1 MTAAASPIASDS
13 QPCDPSISTAL
24 QGGQSFFGHLLELT
38 KFRISAVST
47 LTATT
52 GFIACERGVSAGLIG
67 ATLGTLFMAMAS
79 SALNEV
85 QERETDAQ
93 MARTRNR
100 PIPGGLVTPL
110 TALGVVILLASA
122 GYSIL
127 YLTGGLT
134 PALLGLLA
142 MAWYNGIYTP
152 LKRVTAFAVVP
163 GSVIG
168 ALPPAIGW
176 AAAGGSVASPAML
189 ALCFLFF
196 IWQVPHFWLLALR
209 HNNDYASAGFPTLSK
224 HFTTPQIFRLIYT
237 WTAGSIAASAL
248 LVVFQTLKSPVT
260 AVVLGAAGAWLLWR
274 YRFMLSA
281 TEKSRRIFIAF
292 MDINKYAMVIMAVV
306 IIDAF
311 ITR

>member
-1 MTAAASPIASDS
+1 MTAAASPVAAESRLS
-13 QPCDPSISTAL
+13 
-24 QGGQSFFGHLLELT
+24 HWLELT

-52 GFIACERGVSAGLIG
+52 GFIAYERGVRSALIG
-67 ATLGTLFMAMAS
+67 ATLGTLLMAMAS

-85 QERETDAQ
+85 QEREIDAR

-100 PIPGGLVTPL
+100 PIPSGIFSPVT
-110 TALGVVILLASA
+110 AVGVVLLLASA

-127 YLTGGLT
+127 YLTGGLV

-142 MAWYNGIYTP
+142 MGWYNGIYTP
-152 LKRVTAFAVVP
+152 LKRMTAFAVVP

-176 AAAGGSVASPAML
+176 AAAGGEVRSPALL
-189 ALCFLFF
+189 ALCFVFF

-209 HNNDYASAGFPTLSK
+209 HNNDYAAAGLPTLSK
-224 HFTTPQIFRLIYT
+224 HFSPQQIFRLIFT
-237 WTAGSIAASAL
+237 WTAASVAASAL
-248 LVVFQTLKSPVT
+248 LVVFQTIKSPVT
-260 AVVLGAAGAWLLWR
+260 AVTVGAVGIWLLWR

-292 MDINKYAMVIMAVV
+292 MDINKYAMVLMAAV
-306 IIDAF
+306 IVDAF
-311 ITR
+311 LVR